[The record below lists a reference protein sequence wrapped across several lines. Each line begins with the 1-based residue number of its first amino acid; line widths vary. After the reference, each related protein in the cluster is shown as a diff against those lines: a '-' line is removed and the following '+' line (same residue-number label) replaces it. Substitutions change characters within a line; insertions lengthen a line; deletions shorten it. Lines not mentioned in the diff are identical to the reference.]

1 MMQNGLGESFWDGL
15 GVEIEACANFKRKL
29 GIRDIFPVPGK
40 NHGTGCSGPLL
51 NFVRFGWV
59 YGSGLL

>member
-29 GIRDIFPVPGK
+29 GISPRECVFRNQRPRLRDKIIKIFEK
-40 NHGTGCSGPLL
+40 
-51 NFVRFGWV
+51 
-59 YGSGLL
+59 

>member
-29 GIRDIFPVPGK
+29 GIRDIFPDPGTK
-40 NHGTGCSGPLL
+40 SRNRENSRIGCP
-51 NFVRFGWV
+51 GW
-59 YGSGLL
+59 

>member
-1 MMQNGLGESFWDGL
+1 MQNGLNESFWDGL

-40 NHGTGCSGPLL
+40 NHGTEKNSRIGFFHRKSIL
-51 NFVRFGWV
+51 FR
-59 YGSGLL
+59 